1 MSDSKP
7 QQEEHG
13 RRPRRGLRGL
23 RLWEKKRGSRQTGS
37 TWLGGAG
44 ETIFY
49 ASLFFVGL
57 IALTELISLRVIW
70 NSNSFLTSNWG
81 LALSI
86 LMLGSLIITGAVG
99 AFSSVVTAGTSAERR
114 AALAKRAVDNE
125 LIADVGNRPKDLPS
139 IPDDAN
145 FRNSPGIQLA
155 YRLPHATSPS
165 WRLGVVASFCL
176 AWNGAV
182 AVLAVLAFNQR
193 GEGFELASLISPSWW
208 SLFRI
213 VVLMYG
219 IIGVLSIK
227 YLVQLLVVAAAIGP
241 TNVEVSHLPLYPGGE
256 YRAFLSQSGHLQIDW
271 LDMRLVCDEEVSF
284 SDGTDTRSESRRVYD
299 IPLFFHENFEILPS
313 RPFQS
318 ECPVVVPENA
328 MHSFVAANNS
338 VTWKLVVKIQPKKQ
352 KTPPFGQ
359 SARWMRKLK
368 ARLKPFLR
376 IDKRH
381 LDTIHRVYPLIVHP
395 STQN

>member
-1 MSDSKP
+1 MPDPKP
-7 QQEEHG
+7 QQEERG
-13 RRPRRGLRGL
+13 RRPRRSHRGL

-37 TWLGGAG
+37 TWWGGAG

-57 IALTELISLRVIW
+57 IALTELISLRVMW

-99 AFSSVVTAGTSAERR
+99 AFTSVVTTGTSAERR

-125 LIADVGNRPKDLPS
+125 LLADVSNRPKDLPS
-139 IPDDAN
+139 IPNDAN

-176 AWNGAV
+176 VWNGAV

-193 GEGFELASLISPSWW
+193 GEGFDLASLLSPSWW

-241 TNVEVSHLPLYPGGE
+241 TNVEVSTLPLYPGGD
-256 YRAFLSQSGHLQIDW
+256 YRVFLSQSGHLQIDW

-299 IPLFFHENFEILPS
+299 VRLFYHEDFEILPS
-313 RPFQS
+313 RPFQC
-318 ECPVVVPENA
+318 ECPLDVPDNA
-328 MHSFVAANNS
+328 MHSFVAANNA
-338 VTWKLVVKIQPKKQ
+338 VTWKLVVKIQPKKP
-352 KTPPFGQ
+352 KTRKTELT
-359 SARWMRKLK
+359 SRWMRKLK
-368 ARLKPFLR
+368 TRLKSVLR
-376 IDKRH
+376 IDKRQ
-381 LDTIHRVYPLIVHP
+381 LDSIHRVYPLIVHP
-395 STQN
+395 SRQS